1 MCAQEGMDHRLL
13 PAPKT
18 AASAREADA
27 AEDLTGESCPSEM
40 TEMSTAPSPGQ
51 SVAALGSIKER
62 SEHSEHEGGL
72 SSSSD
77 GSFSLDEVPYAPDAD
92 ADVCAACALMCA
104 ACALMCAAAAA
115 LACAVSC
122 AAAGAAGACCARVGA
137 RVRACL
143 CVGPY
148 AP

>member
-1 MCAQEGMDHRLL
+1 MCAQESMGERLL
-13 PAPKT
+13 ISPQT
-18 AASAREADA
+18 SAASREAAA
-27 AEDLTGESCPSEM
+27 AEDPACESCPSEM
-40 TEMSTAPSPGQ
+40 SGMSTAPSQGL
-51 SVAALGSIKER
+51 SVAALGSIWER
-62 SEHSEHEGGL
+62 SEHGGGL
-72 SSSSD
+72 SSSGD

-92 ADVCAACALMCA
+92 ADACAACALMCGA
-104 ACALMCAAAAA
+104 AST

-122 AAAGAAGACCARVGA
+122 AAAGAAGACCARLGA